1 MSTKRKATLEGYGD
15 HVFTGEIAAPYL
27 KSQGLSEDALE
38 SSAWTSDG
46 RANKVKNYLMY
57 ALFCYLIF
65 YGCIG
70 CCGCVGMGN

>member
-46 RANKVKNYLMY
+46 RANKVKK
-57 ALFCYLIF
+57 
-65 YGCIG
+65 
-70 CCGCVGMGN
+70 